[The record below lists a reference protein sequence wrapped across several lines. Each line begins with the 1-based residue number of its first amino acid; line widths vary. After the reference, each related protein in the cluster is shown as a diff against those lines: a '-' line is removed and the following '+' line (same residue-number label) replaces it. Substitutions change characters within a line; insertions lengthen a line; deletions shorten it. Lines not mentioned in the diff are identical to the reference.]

1 MYNGTSIVESIIFP
15 LMLPSLNDLAVSLHY
30 GMHMQT
36 HDDGLEVCVAI
47 QGNPATQVIKSSN
60 HPIIRSAARSLQREG
75 EEVSQLNQQIR
86 PSQHIRQTLL
96 RRVLV
101 ERDIQRVS

>member
-1 MYNGTSIVESIIFP
+1 MP
-15 LMLPSLNDLAVSLHY
+15 QSLLTGQFYRIADIKGSLSLKLIRPW
-30 GMHMQT
+30 
-36 HDDGLEVCVAI
+36 LEVCIAI
-47 QGNPATQVIKSSN
+47 QGNPATQVIKSLN
-60 HPIIRSAARSLQREG
+60 HPIIRSAAAHR

-96 RRVLV
+96 YRVLV